1 MKMSELKNKKNS
13 RAGHKSYLSYTFSEV
28 DKCLKDYTEDIKN
41 EIEQWKEAFQEQLE
55 KVTTLSDQILTLIK
69 VDDDSTEEYMSTE
82 VHDTNK
88 LRFEVKLQL
97 STIGKLLATNLPNEP
112 LPLSPAS
119 PRNCRASS
127 PRVIHPNCSRSGKI
141 AETWSSE
148 VWGQHWWVAGVL
160 GLLWERNWQKFD
172 FGRHQQ
178 IFVVARP
185 SGCVSTVCD
194 NWICPYVSKL

>member
-55 KVTTLSDQILTLIK
+55 KVTTLSDQILTLIE
-69 VDDDSTEEYMSTE
+69 VDDDSTEKYMSTE

-112 LPLSPAS
+112 LP
-119 PRNCRASS
+119 SS
-127 PRVIHPNCSRSGKI
+127 PSLSAELQSIKSQGHPPQLLPFRQDCRNLKFRSLGATLVSGRSFGTPLRAQLTKI
-141 AETWSSE
+141 
-148 VWGQHWWVAGVL
+148 
-160 GLLWERNWQKFD
+160 
-172 FGRHQQ
+172 
-178 IFVVARP
+178 
-185 SGCVSTVCD
+185 
-194 NWICPYVSKL
+194 